1 MQPLEPERL
10 SHRAQLLEEG
20 VHRPER
26 RVVRL
31 VRVAP
36 AELVVEDDA
45 PPLLRQG
52 AQALERVVRAP
63 GPAVQR
69 EQRQATG
76 RFHVADDAVPGLE
89 LTERKTAFHARILAI
104 TIRGVVDSWRRYKR
118 DLSESEDRPVSRWTV
133 LRPKQV
139 SQRDLLIPTSAD
151 RLKLLGACL
160 ACGFGL
166 SVLWIYFPML
176 MVSIALD
183 RDFGFWKW
191 AVMGGFGAVAGSRSS
206 AMRSA
211 DEQRYWDSLG

>member
-1 MQPLEPERL
+1 M
-10 SHRAQLLEEG
+10 
-20 VHRPER
+20 
-26 RVVRL
+26 
-31 VRVAP
+31 
-36 AELVVEDDA
+36 
-45 PPLLRQG
+45 
-52 AQALERVVRAP
+52 
-63 GPAVQR
+63 
-69 EQRQATG
+69 
-76 RFHVADDAVPGLE
+76 
-89 LTERKTAFHARILAI
+89 I

-191 AVMGGFGAVAGSRSS
+191 AVMGGFGAATGVALFGYAVS
-206 AMRSA
+206 

>member
-1 MQPLEPERL
+1 
-10 SHRAQLLEEG
+10 
-20 VHRPER
+20 
-26 RVVRL
+26 
-31 VRVAP
+31 
-36 AELVVEDDA
+36 
-45 PPLLRQG
+45 
-52 AQALERVVRAP
+52 
-63 GPAVQR
+63 VQH

-133 LRPKQV
+133 LRPRQV

-191 AVMGGFGAVAGSRSS
+191 AVMGGFGAVAGVALFGYAVS
-206 AMRSA
+206 